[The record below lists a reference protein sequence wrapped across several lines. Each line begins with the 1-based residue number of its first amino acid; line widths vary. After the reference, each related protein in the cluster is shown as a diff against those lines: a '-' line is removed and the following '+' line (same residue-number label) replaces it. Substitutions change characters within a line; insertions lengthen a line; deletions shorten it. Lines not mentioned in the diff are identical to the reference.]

1 MAPPANQ
8 SVNWVDLGFKFLSI
22 LIIPIMA
29 MGISVYT
36 DVSVQ
41 KERVAQAQHRLDENQ
56 QQIEAITSR
65 VIRWRS
71 QRPTLMPKF
80 GSFAQSW
87 SSFGSGLRLTH
98 VLEYVN
104 DFPW

>member
-65 VIRWRS
+65 VNQVAITATDTNAQIRELRTILEFIRERIAADTRS
-71 QRPTLMPKF
+71 GVRQ
-80 GSFAQSW
+80 
-87 SSFGSGLRLTH
+87 
-98 VLEYVN
+98 
-104 DFPW
+104 